1 MNFAQIPDPD
11 TLPPEARERLLSTP
25 WFQQVIN
32 LHQSG
37 VDVTSD
43 LMEKLATRP
52 GAQGFKVTEFEI
64 EPGKKSRGL
73 LDVATGEL
81 VSPDKLRGPDF
92 EPTVKAVKD
101 PTTGQTS
108 SVLMTSS
115 NSAVPFA
122 KATPKA
128 PLMQRGYEASPVF
141 DDKMNIIA
149 HVYAGPDG
157 EIHTATKQKSVAD
170 SIVEFEALKTAL
182 KNGEQAGAKPAVPQ
196 QPAQQLQPTGT
207 AAPNAPAT
215 QRVDTAFVV
224 KTADDYARVPVGAEY
239 FTPDGRRKKKTAQP
253 APQK

>member
-11 TLPPEARERLLSTP
+11 TLPPEARERLLATP

-52 GAQGFKVTEFEI
+52 GAQGFKVTEFEL

-115 NSAVPFA
+115 NSAVPFS
-122 KATPKA
+122 KAEKPA
-128 PLMQRGYEASPVF
+128 PMMQRGYEASPVF
-141 DDKMNIIA
+141 DESMNIIA

-157 EIHTATKQKSVAD
+157 DIRTVNKGGNDFSMLAG
-170 SIVEFEALKTAL
+170 LL
-182 KNGEQAGAKPAVPQ
+182 GAKAPGAAAPA
-196 QPAQQLQPTGT
+196 T
-207 AAPNAPAT
+207 AAPAAPASAPAAP
-215 QRVDTAFVV
+215 QAAAPQKVDTSFVV
-224 KTADDYARVPVGAEY
+224 KTAEDYARVPKGATY
-239 FTPDGRRKKKTAQP
+239 VDPTGKRRTKQ
-253 APQK
+253 